1 VSSHQEGQTTASPM
15 AHKGSTDITD
25 RLTGQKRALALD
37 ALRGLSI
44 LAMALSGY
52 IPYGVLP
59 SWMYHAQVPPPQH
72 IFNPQMPGLTWVDL
86 VFPFFLFSMGA
97 AMPLALSRR
106 IEKGYPQWKTVLY
119 ILERGFLLAAFAL
132 YREHVLPGA
141 MSENPRTQ
149 TWLLALFAF
158 ALLFPILVRLPPE
171 GHVSPKRWNPQV
183 RWAIKGGGWL
193 GAIVFMA
200 LIRYPDGSGFSLN
213 RSDIIIMLLANS
225 AVFGSL
231 IWLLSKANIL
241 MRLSFLG
248 ILMAQ
253 RFAAPLSGWVHSV
266 SEFSP
271 LPWVYRLGY
280 LHYLFIVVPGT
291 IVGDLILKWIRSPAE
306 DRSGH
311 GTWTVAHL
319 FLIAV
324 MTFGLNVILV
334 VGLTNRWLLATT
346 LVACALCALGW
357 WLVSRPT
364 NSTEQL
370 IRSLFLW
377 GAYWLVLG
385 LVFEPYEGGIKKDPN
400 TMSYFFVTSGLAI
413 FLLIALTIIIDVFN
427 KRRWLQMV
435 IDNGQNPM
443 IAYLGITNLIPPLL
457 ALTSLG
463 SLLESLMPTPWLGAL
478 RGMLTT
484 LLLALAV
491 SVFTRRKIFWRT

>member
-1 VSSHQEGQTTASPM
+1 MSQEPNAGAMTF
-15 AHKGSTDITD
+15 TD

-59 SWMYHAQVPPPQH
+59 NWMYHAQVPPPQH
-72 IFNPQMPGLTWVDL
+72 IFNPQIPGLTWVDL

-106 IEKGYPQWKTVLY
+106 IEKGYPHWKTVLY
-119 ILERGFLLAAFAL
+119 VLERGFLLAAFAL
-132 YREHVLPGA
+132 YREHVLPGV
-141 MSENPRTQ
+141 MSENPKTQ

-158 ALLFPILVRLPPE
+158 ALLFPILMRLPQ
-171 GHVSPKRWNPQV
+171 SWNLQV

-193 GAIVFMA
+193 GAIAFMA
-200 LIRYPDGSGFSLN
+200 LMRYPDGSGFSLN
-213 RSDIIIMLLANS
+213 RSDIIIILLANS

-231 IWLLSKANIL
+231 IWLFSKASIL
-241 MRLSFLG
+241 VRLSFLG
-248 ILMAQ
+248 VLMAQ
-253 RFAAPLSGWVHSV
+253 RLAAPLGGWVHSV

-271 LPWVYRLGY
+271 LPWVYRFGY

-291 IVGDLILKWIRSPAE
+291 IVGDLILKWIKSPAE
-306 DRSGH
+306 DRSKRGN
-311 GTWTVAHL
+311 WTASQLL
-319 FLIAV
+319 FISAL
-324 MTFGLNVILV
+324 TFGLNLILV

-346 LVACALCALGW
+346 LVAFALCALGW

-370 IRSLFLW
+370 MKSLFLW

-400 TMSYFFVTSGLAI
+400 TMSYFFVTTGLAI
-413 FLLIALTIIIDVFN
+413 FLLIALTVIIDVFN
-427 KRRWLQMV
+427 KKRCLQLV

-457 ALTSLG
+457 ALTTLG
-463 SLLESLMPTPWLGAL
+463 SLLESLMPTPWLGFL
-478 RGMLTT
+478 RGVLMT